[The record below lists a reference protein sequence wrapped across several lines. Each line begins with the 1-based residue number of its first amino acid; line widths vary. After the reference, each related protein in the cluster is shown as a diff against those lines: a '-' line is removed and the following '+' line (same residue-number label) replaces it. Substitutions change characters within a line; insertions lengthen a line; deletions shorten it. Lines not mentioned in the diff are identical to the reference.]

1 MKHRQNLCRRHGYP
15 GSRLILG
22 AMLSLTALLLPTS
35 CENEAYDSG
44 TGALSLTQGDFVEL
58 HTNTD
63 CQITDAETDQG
74 QMLTFTQPVTM
85 RWTNR
90 PDTTYRAILYY
101 DLLDT
106 YSESA
111 ASAIAVTARPVGISQ
126 VATLTNPIPIAKVK
140 EMHTDPVRFESAWMS
155 KGGKYLNLGFYLLTA
170 DVNDSTR
177 VQQVSIVSEG
187 ISTDANGLRTASLRL
202 YHDQGGV
209 PEYYSS
215 KKYISLICTE
225 LECDSVSISINS
237 YQGETKRVFAIR

>member
-1 MKHRQNLCRRHGYP
+1 MKHRQNLCRRHGQM
-15 GSRLILG
+15 LG
-22 AMLSLTALLLPTS
+22 AMLSLAALLLPTS

-44 TGALSLTQGDFVEL
+44 TGALSLTQGDFVEVY
-58 HTNTD
+58 TNKE
-63 CQITDAETDQG
+63 CQITNAETDQG
-74 QMLTFTQPVTM
+74 QQLTFTQPFAM
-85 RWTNR
+85 RWANR

-101 DLLDT
+101 DLLDKNNAT
-106 YSESA
+106 A
-111 ASAIAVTARPVGISQ
+111 APHTAQAHPVSIAQ
-126 VATLTNPIPIAKVK
+126 VATLTTPIPIAKVK

-155 KGGKYLNLGFYLLTA
+155 KEGKYLNLGFYLLTA

-187 ISTDANGLRTASLRL
+187 ISTDANGRRTASLRL